1 MDHLDFNNEKI
12 LLDQIKV
19 GSTDAFAFFF
29 NKYYN
34 SLVNYIFSISN
45 NKTIAEEIAQETFII
60 FWERRKNLFIRNNYL
75 KAYLFKTA
83 YYKFIDD
90 NRALNKKYK
99 LLEDLRNESYL
110 ELIDFDNSLKED
122 QIRNINL
129 IIDSLP
135 NRCKQIFLM
144 SKIEGLKYKEISH
157 NLRISVK
164 TVEVQISKAL
174 KILRSKLVTF
184 LLFLPDYIYDIL
196 NF

>member
-1 MDHLDFNNEKI
+1 M
-12 LLDQIKV
+12 LLL
-19 GSTDAFAFFF
+19 FF

-34 SLVNYIFSISN
+34 SLVNYVFAISKS
-45 NKTIAEEIAQETFII
+45 KTIAEEIAQETFII

>member
-1 MDHLDFNNEKI
+1 MRRVLKFSKKAYII
-12 LLDQIKV
+12 LAI
-19 GSTDAFAFFF
+19 TAFF
-29 NKYYN
+29 NLAAIV
-34 SLVNYIFSISN
+34 SDQLVI
-45 NKTIAEEIAQETFII
+45 Q
-60 FWERRKNLFIRNNYL
+60 
-75 KAYLFKTA
+75 
-83 YYKFIDD
+83 
-90 NRALNKKYK
+90 
-99 LLEDLRNESYL
+99 
-110 ELIDFDNSLKED
+110 KED

>member
-1 MDHLDFNNEKI
+1 M
-12 LLDQIKV
+12 
-19 GSTDAFAFFF
+19 
-29 NKYYN
+29 
-34 SLVNYIFSISN
+34 
-45 NKTIAEEIAQETFII
+45 
-60 FWERRKNLFIRNNYL
+60 
-75 KAYLFKTA
+75 
-83 YYKFIDD
+83 
-90 NRALNKKYK
+90 
-99 LLEDLRNESYL
+99 EDLRNESYL

>member
-1 MDHLDFNNEKI
+1 M
-12 LLDQIKV
+12 
-19 GSTDAFAFFF
+19 
-29 NKYYN
+29 
-34 SLVNYIFSISN
+34 
-45 NKTIAEEIAQETFII
+45 
-60 FWERRKNLFIRNNYL
+60 
-75 KAYLFKTA
+75 
-83 YYKFIDD
+83 
-90 NRALNKKYK
+90 
-99 LLEDLRNESYL
+99 EDLRNESYL

-135 NRCKQIFLM
+135 NSCKQIFLM